1 MFAPSTRLHDVDLRK
16 PHDALFRFAFDD
28 DREAAILLRA
38 MLMRTAGGRALARR
52 IDWSRLK
59 RMQDGFRDAADRP
72 HATDFWFSAPLGAEV
87 VLLHVILEHKSR
99 PDALTAWQVTRY
111 SVRTI
116 DSVHQHAGQ
125 PPKLPLVVPIVVY
138 HGDEPW
144 TVARDVR
151 DLFAV
156 PTDLSA
162 DAKKAL
168 RRMLPSCRY
177 QLHDLSE
184 VARSLGEGQRLG
196 LVAGLSVHFLCHM
209 RKLTA
214 AELAAALSEVRDLL
228 VAVQEVPRGRLLLG
242 MLFCYLRATARADVE
257 EIHAAVRQTLPPKV
271 GDEMLN
277 PLERAFEEAT
287 NRGFAEGSAKGM
299 HHGMQQGMQ
308 QGLQQGL
315 HIGQRAMLRSLLQA
329 RFGPLSESDLVR
341 LDTASVTQ
349 LEAWAIRSLDAATI
363 DEVLGN

>member
-1 MFAPSTRLHDVDLRK
+1 MDLRK

-38 MLMRTAGGRALARR
+38 MLMRTAGGKALAGL
-52 IDWSRLK
+52 IDWSRLQ

-72 HATDFWFSAPLGAEV
+72 HATDFWFSAPLGDEV

-116 DSVHQHAGQ
+116 DSVHQQAGQ

-144 TVARDVR
+144 TAARDVR

-156 PTDLSA
+156 PADLPA
-162 DAKKAL
+162 EAQRAL
-168 RRMLPSCRY
+168 RQMLPSCRY

-209 RKLTA
+209 RNLTA
-214 AELAAALSEVRDLL
+214 GQLVAALSEVRDLL

-257 EIHAAVRQTLPPKV
+257 EIHAAVRRTLPPKV

-287 NRGFAEGSAKGM
+287 NRGIAAGTAS
-299 HHGMQQGMQ
+299 
-308 QGLQQGL
+308 GLQQG
-315 HIGQRAMLRSLLQA
+315 QRALLRRQLQA
-329 RFGPLSESDLVR
+329 RFGELPEAAVAR
-341 LDTASVTQ
+341 LQAASIAQ
-349 LEAWAIRSLDAATI
+349 IEAWAVRIFGATTI
-363 DEVLGN
+363 DEALGG